1 MTVRIGSDSACDRRG
16 DEVADLGIE
25 VVPLSI
31 RFGDD
36 EYTDREEL
44 TVDRFY
50 QLLAS
55 SDQLPETA
63 APSPGRFAEAFQRQ
77 LDAGA
82 SSIVCINISAALSA
96 TMQSAVTAA
105 ETLDADIRIVDSK
118 SITVGLGSIVLAAAR
133 AAAGGA
139 GTDEVVAIVPPDLIH
154 ATVEKIAI
162 SAVMA
167 GCLPEHLPWVITAV
181 EAVCNDEFNMHGLLA
196 TTMPV
201 GPVIVCSG
209 PGTSRIGMN
218 PGVNALGQGNRAS
231 LSIGR
236 ALQLLVRNLGGGRP
250 GGVDRATHGNPGTP
264 ADDFSPNAHVN

>member
-1 MTVRIGSDSACDRRG
+1 MTVRIVTDSACDLRG

-118 SITVGLGSIVLAAAR
+118 SIRSDSAR
-133 AAAGGA
+133 SSSL
-139 GTDEVVAIVPPDLIH
+139 PP
-154 ATVEKIAI
+154 AP
-162 SAVMA
+162 
-167 GCLPEHLPWVITAV
+167 LPEAPAPT
-181 EAVCNDEFNMHGLLA
+181 
-196 TTMPV
+196 
-201 GPVIVCSG
+201 
-209 PGTSRIGMN
+209 R
-218 PGVNALGQGNRAS
+218 S
-231 LSIGR
+231 LR
-236 ALQLLVRNLGGGRP
+236 
-250 GGVDRATHGNPGTP
+250 
-264 ADDFSPNAHVN
+264 SPNR